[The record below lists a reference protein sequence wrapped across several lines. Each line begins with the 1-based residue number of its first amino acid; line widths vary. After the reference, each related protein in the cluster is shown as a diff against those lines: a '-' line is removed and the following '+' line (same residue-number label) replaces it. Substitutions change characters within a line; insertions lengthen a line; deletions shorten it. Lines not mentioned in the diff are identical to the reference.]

1 MTYNKK
7 VEKIY
12 IKLLGE
18 ALTKQLT
25 KTHILQNQFGF
36 QDADGKDV
44 SISATTVEE
53 ILKGRRNMTSRS
65 ALAFQETLQYQT
77 PKVLF
82 LQDDS
87 FKIELLSQLILIILA
102 DSTFDNTLFKKSLI
116 QKINKYTK
124 KGIHDFVKKH
134 KDVLIDSLS
143 NFFPDFPEEES
154 SYKIAEKLTIWLFDF
169 ACLIE
174 KF

>member
-12 IKLLGE
+12 TQLLGE

-44 SISATTVEE
+44 SISATAVGE

-77 PKVLF
+77 PKELF
-82 LQDDS
+82 Y
-87 FKIELLSQLILIILA
+87 KTTLL
-102 DSTFDNTLFKKSLI
+102 
-116 QKINKYTK
+116 
-124 KGIHDFVKKH
+124 
-134 KDVLIDSLS
+134 
-143 NFFPDFPEEES
+143 
-154 SYKIAEKLTIWLFDF
+154 KLNC
-169 ACLIE
+169 CLN
-174 KF
+174 

>member
-1 MTYNKK
+1 
-7 VEKIY
+7 
-12 IKLLGE
+12 
-18 ALTKQLT
+18 
-25 KTHILQNQFGF
+25 
-36 QDADGKDV
+36 
-44 SISATTVEE
+44 
-53 ILKGRRNMTSRS
+53 MTSRS

-77 PKVLF
+77 PKELF

-87 FKIELLSQLILIILA
+87 FKIELLSQLILIILS

-116 QKINKYTK
+116 QKINKCTE

-143 NFFPDFPEEES
+143 NFFPNFPEEES
-154 SYKIAEKLTIWLFDF
+154 SYQIAEKLIIWLFDF

>member
-12 IKLLGE
+12 TKLLGE

-36 QDADGKDV
+36 QDADGRDV
-44 SISATTVEE
+44 SISATTVGE

-77 PKVLF
+77 PKELF

-87 FKIELLSQLILIILA
+87 FKIELLSQLILAL
-102 DSTFDNTLFKKSLI
+102 
-116 QKINKYTK
+116 
-124 KGIHDFVKKH
+124 
-134 KDVLIDSLS
+134 
-143 NFFPDFPEEES
+143 
-154 SYKIAEKLTIWLFDF
+154 
-169 ACLIE
+169 
-174 KF
+174 